1 MHRYFWAAVMM
12 AMFVNG
18 ASAANERL
26 GNADVIEMVQLELG
40 DELIIGKIQNSPTRF
55 DTSAAALKS
64 LQQSGVSNEV
74 IKAMLS
80 AGSGAVPGAPGL
92 GSHLRKEGAEFSLV
106 GEQGHE
112 VALSAVRVS
121 SEISHRKRWIPVAGA
136 YMNPETFMFVQGKQ
150 ANLRIPADAEFITRI
165 DPTQIRLVN
174 LGLHKSGKRFVVF
187 SGNSSDRERDFRAEN
202 LGDGWHKL
210 SFGADL
216 PSGEYAYIVAAE
228 LPSGMGWWA
237 WFAAYGAQAA
247 KAYDFGIN

>member
-1 MHRYFWAAVMM
+1 MYRFLWAAILMGMLVH
-12 AMFVNG
+12 G
-18 ASAANERL
+18 AWAANERL
-26 GNADVIEMVQLELG
+26 VNADVIEMVELALG

-64 LQQSGVSNEV
+64 LQQAGVSNEV

-80 AGSGAVPGAPGL
+80 AGSVAQAGL
-92 GSHLRKEGAEFSLV
+92 GSHLRTQGAEFSLL
-106 GEQGHE
+106 GEQGDE

-187 SGNSSDRERDFRAEN
+187 SGNSSDRERDFRVEN

-210 SFGADL
+210 SFSADL
-216 PSGEYAYIVAAE
+216 PPGEYAYIVAAE